1 MKSQIFAKGRQLT
14 DFGLLD
20 KQQFLHSKRHVGGN
34 SAVYF
39 DVIIK

>member
-1 MKSQIFAKGRQLT
+1 MKGQIFAKGRQLT
-14 DFGLLD
+14 VLGWRN
-20 KQQFLHSKRHVGGN
+20 KQQFLHSKRQVGGN